1 MIWLFAK
8 RHKDVHLGK
17 IKWKEKF
24 LDIKAEATH
33 LSSIIKYEFI
43 NKDESHLVTHNR
55 VNNLYC
61 LLNFEYVTFYVS
73 RAHYQN
79 MYLPLQ
85 VDSIGRRPETYYKV
99 SLSLKSGLAFTV
111 H

>member
-17 IKWKEKF
+17 IKLKEKF
-24 LDIKAEATH
+24 LDIKSEATH

-61 LLNFEYVTFYVS
+61 LLNFEYVTFCVFVFFYF
-73 RAHYQN
+73 
-79 MYLPLQ
+79 
-85 VDSIGRRPETYYKV
+85 
-99 SLSLKSGLAFTV
+99 LST
-111 H
+111 

>member
-17 IKWKEKF
+17 IKLKEKF

-55 VNNLYC
+55 VNNLHC
-61 LLNFEYVTFYVS
+61 LLNFEYVTFYVFVFFYFLS
-73 RAHYQN
+73 TWKRGKYELCES
-79 MYLPLQ
+79 MWP
-85 VDSIGRRPETYYKV
+85 SISEHRCWLVYSK
-99 SLSLKSGLAFTV
+99 
-111 H
+111 